1 MSHAT
6 RWERDFDRRTREC
19 VEAKEERDS
28 RPQPH
33 LWPASG
39 PGAKRWNPTPPPPTT
54 AEGALSRMADEA
66 GEGDSR

>member
-1 MSHAT
+1 MSHDT
-6 RWERDFDRRTREC
+6 VWSREYDRRTREC
-19 VEAKEERDS
+19 VEAKEKRDS

-39 PGAKRWNPTPPPPTT
+39 PGPKKWNPTPPPTT
-54 AEGALSRMADEA
+54 AEGALSRMADEV